1 MALELGALCSNPTV
15 GPRRYCPNY
24 FQRSGSTS
32 PSSYETQHDP
42 VGERKCA
49 KMPWSWYQMSPK
61 ETPGT
66 SSVMVDKSPNPSE
79 PECPTCK
86 RADEHCSPYLPELLW
101 RSDKLINTHSLW
113 TLPRQSCLYKS
124 IQEWESGDPTHPLK
138 DHARSYC

>member
-1 MALELGALCSNPTV
+1 
-15 GPRRYCPNY
+15 
-24 FQRSGSTS
+24 
-32 PSSYETQHDP
+32 
-42 VGERKCA
+42 
-49 KMPWSWYQMSPK
+49 MSPK

-113 TLPRQSCLYKS
+113 TLPRQSCLYKR